1 MGLAVARQLCLERP
15 DWDVVVVDKEPD
27 VARHQTG
34 HNSGV
39 IHAGIYYPPGSLK
52 ARLCRRG
59 VRLLEDFCDEQGV
72 PYAKLG
78 KLVVA
83 LDERESVRLRD
94 IHQRALANGL
104 SDVTMLGPAG
114 MKDIEA
120 HVAGVAALHSP
131 STAVVDFV
139 AVARALADDLRR
151 RGGTV
156 RLSSEVTAMR
166 ETRSEVVLETTSGE
180 VRAEQVIV
188 CAGLQSSRMARLA
201 GDDEDPRTVPF
212 RGEYYRLTEQS
223 SELVRGLVYPVPDP
237 RYPFLGIHLTRRIDG
252 SVDVGPNAVLA
263 FALQGYRRTDA
274 SLRDLADVL
283 GWSGFRRMARQ
294 HWRTGAREM
303 LGSLNRRYFLA
314 QARRYLPE
322 LTLRDLGAA
331 PAGVRAQALRRDGSL
346 VDDFWITTR
355 RRVTLVRNAPS
366 PAATSSLA
374 IAEHICQEALAASVP

>member
-114 MKDIEA
+114 MKDIEE

-166 ETRSEVVLETTSGE
+166 ETRSEVALETTSGE
-180 VRAEQVIV
+180 VRAERVIV

-201 GDDEDPRTVPF
+201 GDDEDPRIVPF

-237 RYPFLGIHLTRRIDG
+237 RYPFLGIHLTRRING

-294 HWRTGAREM
+294 HWRTGALEM
-303 LGSLNRRYFLA
+303 LGSLSRRYFLA

-322 LTLRDLGAA
+322 LTLRDLVAA